1 VSPSPSTGW
10 WVGGGRGL
18 DAHGNPVTG
27 PSDAVSRYDA
37 AIDHLVRFHVD
48 VVDQM
53 SSLADD
59 HPTFAMGQALAAY
72 LHLMS
77 SDPND
82 LEPAKVFVTGTTENA
97 ANPRE
102 LAHAAAVTAWAA
114 GDWHGA
120 ARLLDDLLV
129 EWPVDLLALMVGH
142 QLDFFTGDARNLRDR
157 VGRSLPAFDPDHP
170 HHAFVRGMQA
180 FGLEESGHYTA
191 AEEAGMEAVER
202 NPDDVWG
209 VHAVAHVHEMQGHV
223 AEGIEFMTSRVV
235 DWGSG
240 NLFTVHNWWHL
251 ALYLLELGRHDEV
264 FEIYDTRLHHG
275 DSDGVPLEML
285 DASALLWRLHLDGVD
300 VNGRFDVLAD
310 AWSASLDDTAS
321 WYAFNDVHAMMAFVG
336 AGRLDDAA
344 ALISRLATYVE
355 AEGWAS
361 NHHMTAEVG
370 LPAARAMMAFGEGRY
385 EETVDTLWPA
395 RRTFHHFGGS
405 HAQRDALERTL
416 IEAALRS
423 DRYHLADRLLS
434 ERLAVRPSGEF
445 ALGRLHRLVDATG
458 STG

>member
-53 SSLADD
+53 STLADD

-129 EWPVDLLALMVGH
+129 EWP
-142 QLDFFTGDARNLRDR
+142 
-157 VGRSLPAFDPDHP
+157 
-170 HHAFVRGMQA
+170 
-180 FGLEESGHYTA
+180 
-191 AEEAGMEAVER
+191 
-202 NPDDVWG
+202 
-209 VHAVAHVHEMQGHV
+209 
-223 AEGIEFMTSRVV
+223 
-235 DWGSG
+235 
-240 NLFTVHNWWHL
+240 
-251 ALYLLELGRHDEV
+251 
-264 FEIYDTRLHHG
+264 
-275 DSDGVPLEML
+275 
-285 DASALLWRLHLDGVD
+285 
-300 VNGRFDVLAD
+300 
-310 AWSASLDDTAS
+310 
-321 WYAFNDVHAMMAFVG
+321 
-336 AGRLDDAA
+336 AA